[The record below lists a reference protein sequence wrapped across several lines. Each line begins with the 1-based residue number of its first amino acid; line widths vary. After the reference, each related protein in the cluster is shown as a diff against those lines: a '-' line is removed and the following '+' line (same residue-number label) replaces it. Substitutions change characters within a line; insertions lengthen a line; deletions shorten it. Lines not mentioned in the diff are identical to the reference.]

1 VTVAISLDGRTL
13 AVDDPD
19 PDGGRPVFLLHGTP
33 GSRAFRPPRALSQEL
48 GLRVVTYDRP
58 GYGNSD
64 PRPGRTVLD
73 TGRDVAA
80 VLDHLGL
87 DRVALVGW
95 SGGGAFACG
104 AARALGPARIER
116 LVLVGSP
123 GPLDEVPGGWDALG
137 EYRWPTAEMA
147 RQDPSRSARAIARHM
162 EPYLENP
169 VLFLGSGRGPDG
181 EVTHDPAFRPMLEA
195 QVTAALAQGTAG
207 LAADLVA
214 LWLDWGFRLG
224 EIDVPTRVFQ
234 GALDRDNHADAET
247 YATRI
252 PDARLVVWPDEGHF
266 GLLRRWPEVLAPA
279 P

>member
-1 VTVAISLDGRTL
+1 VTVEIRVDGRRL
-13 AVDDPD
+13 AVEDPD
-19 PDGGRPVFLLHGTP
+19 PHTGRPVLLLHGTP
-33 GSRAFRPPRALSQEL
+33 GSRAFRPPTQLAKEL
-48 GLRVVTYDRP
+48 GVRVVTYDRP
-58 GYGNSD
+58 GYGASD
-64 PRPGRTVLD
+64 PRPGRTILD
-73 TGRDVAA
+73 TGPDVAA

-87 DRVALVGW
+87 ERVALVGW

-116 LVLVGSP
+116 LVLAGSP

-137 EYRWPTAEMA
+137 EYRRPTAEMA

-214 LWLDWGFRLG
+214 LWLDWRFRLD
-224 EIDVPTRVFQ
+224 EIAVPTTVFQ
-234 GALDRDNHADAET
+234 GALDRDNHEDART
-247 YATRI
+247 YAARI
-252 PDARLVVWPDEGHF
+252 PGARLVVWPDEGHF
-266 GLLRRWPEVLAPA
+266 GLLHRWPEVFSEPA
-279 P
+279 